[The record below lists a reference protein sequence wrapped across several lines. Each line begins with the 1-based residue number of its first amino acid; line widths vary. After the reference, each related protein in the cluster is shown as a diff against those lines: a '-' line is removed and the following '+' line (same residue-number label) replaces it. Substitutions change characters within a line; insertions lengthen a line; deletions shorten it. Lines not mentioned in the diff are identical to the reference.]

1 MPTVNEKPV
10 IENFGWF
17 VLLAMG
23 GVAFGIITVAWIASE
38 NGRDYIKP
46 DKDPQ
51 DATDDAAGNTVIFER
66 CVTILISLGVA
77 LLSSSLTIVF
87 FAGNAGIQR
96 LGESGNYSIYM
107 LICVLIGLVTII
119 VSSILLSVIDTE
131 AEVDGKKTDA
141 DGAMIASIV
150 IASVCTVV
158 GVGIYFGDSI
168 MAGLNAGVEKAKSAL
183 ESGSGEDA
191 EFGFEFEF

>member
-1 MPTVNEKPV
+1 MPTVIEKTV

-17 VLLAMG
+17 VLGAMTL
-23 GVAFGIITVAWIASE
+23 VAFGIITVTWIASE

-66 CVTILISLGVA
+66 CVAILISLGVA
-77 LLSSSLTIVF
+77 LLSSSLTAAF
-87 FAGNAGIQR
+87 FAGNAGIKR

-168 MAGLNAGVEKAKSAL
+168 MAGLNAGVEKAKNAL
-183 ESGSGEDA
+183 ESQEEKTD
-191 EFGFEFEF
+191 FGFEFEF